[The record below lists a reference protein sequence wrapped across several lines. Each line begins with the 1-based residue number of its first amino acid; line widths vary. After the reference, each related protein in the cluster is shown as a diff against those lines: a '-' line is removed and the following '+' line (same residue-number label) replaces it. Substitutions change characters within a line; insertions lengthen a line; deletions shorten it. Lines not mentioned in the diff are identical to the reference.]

1 MAINNIRSVNGAN
14 AIVKVDGKTLGYAT
28 GVTVNEVY
36 GLQRIDVLGEIDSRD
51 IEPIG
56 RTVNVQISFIRMVGN
71 PSNADDGNRGGGAAQ
86 RGLVPHSRFTDDRF
100 DSTLKVTEFFEKGFD
115 LQIFDSAD
123 FGDDPTGGNTT
134 ARYTIVGCR
143 PSSQSFAVTRGTLM
157 GVNVTCE
164 ALKLVEGDVQA
175 RLS

>member
-1 MAINNIRSVNGAN
+1 MSFNNIRSVNGAN
-14 AIVKVDGKTLGYAT
+14 ALVKVGDKILGYAT

-56 RTVNVQISFIRMVGN
+56 RTVNVQISFIRMVNN
-71 PSNADDGNRGGGAAQ
+71 PNGGQDGNRGGGAAR
-86 RGLVPHSRFTDDRF
+86 RGLVPSVEDGASPSEATQAVTD
-100 DSTLKVTEFFEKGFD
+100 FFEQGFD
-115 LQIFDSAD
+115 LTVLDSGD
-123 FGDDPTGGNTT
+123 FNGVD
-134 ARYTIVGCR
+134 AKERYVIQGCR

-164 ALKLVEGDVQA
+164 ALRMLEIDADQVVVVP
-175 RLS
+175 

>member
-1 MAINNIRSVNGAN
+1 MAFNNIRSVNGAN
-14 AIVKVDGKTLGYAT
+14 ALVKIGSEIIGYAT

-56 RTVNVQISFIRMVGN
+56 RTVNVQISFIRMVIN
-71 PSNADDGNRGGGAAQ
+71 PNGGQNGNRGGGAGR
-86 RGLVPHSRFTDDRF
+86 RGLVPRVVDGASTQETTVAVTD
-100 DSTLKVTEFFEKGFD
+100 FFEQGFD
-115 LQIFDSAD
+115 LTILDSGD
-123 FGDDPTGGNTT
+123 FNGQDATE
-134 ARYTIVGCR
+134 RYKIEGCR

-164 ALKLVEGDVQA
+164 ALRLIEVDVDQLA
-175 RLS
+175 QL